1 MPDAAT
7 RWSHAARTIWGDG
20 VATSRP
26 SGPVAGACL
35 CIGAQIAGGSID
47 PSQPDSGNVRRRGK
61 ALLSRLNGK
70 ISDMTRLA
78 CWLVLALIGLSH
90 AAFAQPSY
98 PSGRVTLV
106 VAFAPGGA
114 ADAIARLVGPSLS
127 KRLGQ
132 PVVIENRG
140 GAAGSLGARS
150 VVAAAADGHTI
161 LVTTT
166 SLLITELVSKRPG
179 YSTAQ
184 LAAIAVPASTPEM
197 FATSAA
203 SSAKDLRAFLAGA
216 RANSITYAT
225 SGAGS
230 GSHLGAAYFFKV
242 LAKVEAVH
250 VPFQGGGPAV
260 GAAAGGHVDL
270 VSNSLPAMISLVQQG
285 SLKGLA
291 IASPLRVAALP
302 DVPTLKELGYDFDEG
317 TWVGLFA
324 PAGTDPAIVARLNRA
339 INEIVRERD
348 VHERIQALGFAA
360 EIRTPEETARHVA
373 EESAKFR
380 RIIETTGITTE

>member
-1 MPDAAT
+1 MIRLVACAILALTGLP
-7 RWSHAARTIWGDG
+7 HAA
-20 VATSRP
+20 S
-26 SGPVAGACL
+26 
-35 CIGAQIAGGSID
+35 
-47 PSQPDSGNVRRRGK
+47 
-61 ALLSRLNGK
+61 
-70 ISDMTRLA
+70 
-78 CWLVLALIGLSH
+78 
-90 AAFAQPSY
+90 AQPASY
-98 PSGRVTLV
+98 PSARVTLV

-114 ADAIARLVGPSLS
+114 ADAIARLVGPPLAR
-127 KRLGQ
+127 RLGQ

-203 SSAKDLRAFLAGA
+203 SSARDLRAFLAGA

-270 VSNSLPAMISLVQQG
+270 VSNSLPAMIGLVQQG
-285 SLKGLA
+285 TLKGLA
-291 IASPLRVAALP
+291 IASPARVAVLP

-324 PAGTDPAIVARLNRA
+324 PAGTSPAIVARLNRE
-339 INEIVRERD
+339 INEIVREKD

-380 RIIETTGITTE
+380 RIIETTGITTD

>member
-1 MPDAAT
+1 MLRFA
-7 RWSHAARTIWGDG
+7 
-20 VATSRP
+20 V
-26 SGPVAGACL
+26 CF
-35 CIGAQIAGGSID
+35 
-47 PSQPDSGNVRRRGK
+47 
-61 ALLSRLNGK
+61 
-70 ISDMTRLA
+70 M
-78 CWLVLALIGLSH
+78 LVLIGLQNSTL
-90 AAFAQPSY
+90 AQTATY
-98 PSGRVTLV
+98 PATRVSLV

-114 ADAIARLVGPSLS
+114 ADAIARLVGPSLA

-140 GAAGSLGARS
+140 GAAGSIGARS
-150 VVAAAADGHTI
+150 VVAAAPDGHTI

-166 SLLITELVSKRPG
+166 SLLITELLSKRAG

-184 LAAIAVPASTPEM
+184 LAAVAIPASTPEM

-203 SSAKDLRAFLAGA
+203 NSAKDLREFLSGA

-230 GSHLGAAYFFKV
+230 GSHLGATYFFKA

-270 VSNSLPAMISLVQQG
+270 VSNSLPAMIGLVQQG

-291 IASPLRVAALP
+291 IASPVRVAALP
-302 DVPTLKELGYDFDEG
+302 DVPTLKELGYDYAEG
-317 TWVGLFA
+317 TWVGFFA
-324 PAGTDPAIVARLNRA
+324 PAKTDPAIVGRLNRE
-339 INEIVRERD
+339 INEIMREKD
-348 VHERIQALGFAA
+348 VHERILALGFAP
-360 EIRTPEETARHVA
+360 EIRNPEETAHHLA
-373 EESAKFR
+373 EETVKFR
-380 RIIETTGITTE
+380 RIIETTGITAD